1 MTKKQFV
8 KVGALLLVAG
18 LLLVTLA
25 VAAADDQVTHY
36 TGTEGL
42 PSAEA
47 CDAAGGLGGGE
58 EDCVLAFIQ
67 PPTFTPNGKQMR
79 AARIGYYRDETTD
92 PRTTGYTTV
101 EAHLFANM
109 ETRRAHIWGTW
120 RVLTDIPAGSDWAAG
135 SGWEGTWNGQ
145 TSPDG
150 TFVVATAEGTG
161 SFEGL
166 RLRMRME
173 NGEIEGLIVE

>member
-8 KVGALLLVAG
+8 KVGVLLLVAS
-18 LLLVTLA
+18 LLLVPVA
-25 VAAADDQVTHY
+25 VAAADDQVTYY

-42 PSAEA
+42 PSADA
-47 CDAAGGLGGGE
+47 CAAAGGIGDGAD
-58 EDCVLAFIQ
+58 DCVLAFIQ
-67 PPTFTPNGKQMR
+67 PPTFTPDGKHLQ
-79 AARIGYYRDETTD
+79 AARIAYYRDATTD

-101 EAHLFANM
+101 EAHLFLNM
-109 ETRRAHIWGTW
+109 QTGRADIWGKW
-120 RVLTDIPAGSDWAAG
+120 RVVADIPAGSDWAAG

-161 SFEGL
+161 GFEGM

-173 NGEIEGLIVE
+173 NGAIEGLIFE